1 VPTRRRRRWKFSGL
15 AIIANREHVDGIREG
30 QPVIQ
35 LGFQIEGWL
44 WPSGLIAQVK
54 LGDNRAYEPIVR
66 HFQDM
71 AVAYGYA
78 TLGDWQLAED
88 AAQEAF
94 IAAYCELPALRDPQ
108 AFPGG
113 FRRIVIKQI
122 DRIRRRRP
130 RYRVLDGLSKVAAN
144 QHNPSEVAEQQE
156 LHDSIVNAIRSL
168 PTRHSAAWPQPKER
182 GVSGLV
188 GCELSKS
195 HTSDGEQK
203 RRAEVYRQSRRP
215 DFGSSVGL

>member
-1 VPTRRRRRWKFSGL
+1 MKDLT
-15 AIIANREHVDGIREG
+15 
-30 QPVIQ
+30 
-35 LGFQIEGWL
+35 
-44 WPSGLIAQVK
+44 GLIAQVK
-54 LGDNRAYEPIVR
+54 LGDKRAYEPIVR
-66 HFQDM
+66 RFQDM

-108 AFPGG
+108 AFPGW

-130 RYRVLDGLSKVAAN
+130 RDVVLDELSKVPAD

-168 PTRHSAAWPQPKER
+168 PTP
-182 GVSGLV
+182 
-188 GCELSKS
+188 
-195 HTSDGEQK
+195 
-203 RRAEVYRQSRRP
+203 
-215 DFGSSVGL
+215 